1 MATVVRK
8 SFEEQLQ
15 DLQDDLLRMGR
26 FVEGA
31 VAKAMRALINQ
42 DVNLANEVIQE
53 DDIADDLDIEIF
65 TKAMKLLAL
74 QQPMARDLRIIG
86 TALKIVTDLER
97 IGDHAVDIAKLAK
110 ILSKHKFFKPLVDI
124 PKLADLALGMVHNSL
139 QAYINRDIELAIQ
152 VCRTTIWLTNFT
164 RAFLPSWLATWS
176 ETRLWLSRRLT
187 CFLSLTFWSGLP
199 TTPPTWLSLSSSLR
213 LEGLNSWLGATE
225 ADQNRRLD
233 FTAP

>member
-15 DLQDDLLRMGR
+15 ELQDDLLRMGR

-31 VAKAMRALINQ
+31 VAKAMHALVNQ

-53 DDIADDLDIEIF
+53 DDIADDLDVEIF

-74 QQPMARDLRIIG
+74 QQPMARDLRVIG

-97 IGDHAVDIAKLAK
+97 IGDHAVDIAKLAR

-124 PKLADLALGMVHNSL
+124 PRLADMALNMVHNSI

-152 VCRTTIWLTNFT
+152 VCRDDDKVDDLYESLFDELVGYMERDPSLVEQATYLLFVAYFLERIADHATNMAEFVFF
-164 RAFLPSWLATWS
+164 A
-176 ETRLWLSRRLT
+176 ET
-187 CFLSLTFWSGLP
+187 G
-199 TTPPTWLSLSSSLR
+199 R
-213 LEGLNSWLGATE
+213 LEQLARSHRSRPEPT
-225 ADQNRRLD
+225 
-233 FTAP
+233 P